1 MKNKYEVLGIVGEGA
16 YGIVYKCLNK
26 ETNKYVAVKKFKETQ
41 DKLVQ
46 KTMKRELA
54 MLQMLHHEN
63 VVEFQESFVSKGNF
77 FLVFEYVEK
86 NLLEVLE
93 ESPRGLSPKLIR
105 SLVFQMCKAV
115 DYLHKNNMIHRDV
128 KPENLLIDENL
139 NLKLCDFGFARKVK
153 LNKHNNNIDTM
164 TDYVATRWYRSP
176 ELLLSGGIYG
186 PEVDYWAIGCIM
198 GELADGN
205 PMFPGEDE
213 VDQLDCIIKIL
224 GNLPETLVN
233 MYYENPIYNG
243 KELLKIKKPE
253 TLEKRYLGILSP
265 TAIDFMKG
273 LLELDPNKRLNGENV
288 FKHKYF
294 SIFMKNNNNNN
305 NNNTIANNNVNTN
318 NNLNNSNSAS
328 NIKVNN
334 NDKAINNKIN
344 NNINI
349 NKIILKNNPNA
360 NLILSNSNTKRND
373 ANLIKEA
380 KSNVVVKNYTTREK
394 DKDEMS
400 IKKTEKDKQTE
411 NAYTNRNNN
420 NSVNNIVSNINQ
432 KLINKNIINQKLKK
446 EIKEIESKQVAV
458 NASPAK
464 VINNTTNINIINYN
478 CYNNATNR
486 NSNMQIQKKILDIAQ
501 NPKAEFK
508 SFTNQDILENSLA
521 TINKSKE
528 LVNHNANNLTLFNGN
543 ESFYGNKN
551 NFTLKK
557 KTNNNFTKSMINFN
571 SIKVNK
577 FNLGNKP
584 SKKSTSMKKIENEHN
599 NNNDLSLKM
608 PQQNIGVIS
617 LSQGK
622 VEKKKKDKDKSII
635 KQANNTFYNFN
646 LNVIQN
652 NNNANS
658 IINTNTLGTG
668 YKGSN
673 TSNNF
678 ATLLNKA
685 YSTNGFKSF
694 FSNKDNKYNYKLNT
708 NYIKEENKKYI
719 YNNSFN
725 DKIIEEKDELDISN
739 SNIYEYN
746 QKSYSKKKTKK
757 KLLIPFGSENLDLYN
772 KNSIGYGTFYKKN
785 FLFGFKKKENN
796 NKKYI
801 NNNKLPK
808 LYKSISNAT
817 QYNYFVNNKIKK
829 NNSNIYMVGKKGFN
843 PYNYDY
849 TSKFKFYVP

>member
-1 MKNKYEVLGIVGEGA
+1 
-16 YGIVYKCLNK
+16 
-26 ETNKYVAVKKFKETQ
+26 
-41 DKLVQ
+41 
-46 KTMKRELA
+46 
-54 MLQMLHHEN
+54 
-63 VVEFQESFVSKGNF
+63 
-77 FLVFEYVEK
+77 
-86 NLLEVLE
+86 
-93 ESPRGLSPKLIR
+93 
-105 SLVFQMCKAV
+105 
-115 DYLHKNNMIHRDV
+115 
-128 KPENLLIDENL
+128 
-139 NLKLCDFGFARKVK
+139 
-153 LNKHNNNIDTM
+153 
-164 TDYVATRWYRSP
+164 
-176 ELLLSGGIYG
+176 
-186 PEVDYWAIGCIM
+186 
-198 GELADGN
+198 
-205 PMFPGEDE
+205 
-213 VDQLDCIIKIL
+213 
-224 GNLPETLVN
+224 
-233 MYYENPIYNG
+233 
-243 KELLKIKKPE
+243 
-253 TLEKRYLGILSP
+253 
-265 TAIDFMKG
+265 
-273 LLELDPNKRLNGENV
+273 
-288 FKHKYF
+288 
-294 SIFMKNNNNNN
+294 
-305 NNNTIANNNVNTN
+305 
-318 NNLNNSNSAS
+318 
-328 NIKVNN
+328 
-334 NDKAINNKIN
+334 
-344 NNINI
+344 
-349 NKIILKNNPNA
+349 
-360 NLILSNSNTKRND
+360 
-373 ANLIKEA
+373 
-380 KSNVVVKNYTTREK
+380 
-394 DKDEMS
+394 MS

-446 EIKEIESKQVAV
+446 EIKEIESKQVPV

-557 KTNNNFTKSMINFN
+557 KINNNFTKSMINFN

-757 KLLIPFGSENLDLYN
+757 KLLIPFGSENLDFYN